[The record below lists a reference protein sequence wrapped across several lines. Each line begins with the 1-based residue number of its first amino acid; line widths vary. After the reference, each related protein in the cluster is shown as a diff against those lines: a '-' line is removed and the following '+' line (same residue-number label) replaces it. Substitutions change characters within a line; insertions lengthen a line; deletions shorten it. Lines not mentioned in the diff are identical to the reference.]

1 MNPGSSECFGLG
13 RRSNTTGGKIEQPH
27 FYPHHP
33 NLSLGPRGPSDN
45 FHLQDPHRPLA
56 LGKARWGSDEY
67 FGAGQQLTAHEEG
80 ALEHLYKPGPD
91 PFKVAP
97 YGASSHDLFVASR
110 QGQLEVVKRCLKDGN
125 EVNMI
130 DGFLWNPL
138 CWACR
143 NGHLKIAKFLIKK
156 GADVNHIVTLGHT
169 PLILSALRGDLP
181 MVQTLVK
188 AGAELDT
195 EDYDGLTALDWAIK
209 WDSSRR
215 NWTVTQK
222 KGVYGGQTKSMAPNQ
237 QPNTRSVAEY
247 LVNVGAQE
255 GSGVP
260 TPGVV
265 ELGGGQRTFMAD
277 PNSPVAEALAI
288 EEKQ

>member
-67 FGAGQQLTAHEEG
+67 FGIMSFQYPTRAGLRLPAGAGQQLTAHEEG

-110 QGQLEVVKRCLKDGN
+110 
-125 EVNMI
+125 
-130 DGFLWNPL
+130 
-138 CWACR
+138 
-143 NGHLKIAKFLIKK
+143 
-156 GADVNHIVTLGHT
+156 
-169 PLILSALRGDLP
+169 
-181 MVQTLVK
+181 
-188 AGAELDT
+188 
-195 EDYDGLTALDWAIK
+195 
-209 WDSSRR
+209 
-215 NWTVTQK
+215 
-222 KGVYGGQTKSMAPNQ
+222 
-237 QPNTRSVAEY
+237 
-247 LVNVGAQE
+247 
-255 GSGVP
+255 
-260 TPGVV
+260 
-265 ELGGGQRTFMAD
+265 
-277 PNSPVAEALAI
+277 
-288 EEKQ
+288 